1 MRKLNIK
8 TAPKTDW
15 ERVDAL
21 TDDEIDYSDSPEI
34 TEEMFK
40 VMRKFEANKKI
51 MVNLRMDQEVVD
63 FFKKNSKHYQTKIN
77 EVLLT
82 FVRGYM
88 RAHSH

>member
-40 VMRKFEANKKI
+40 VMRKFEAIRK
-51 MVNLRMDQEVVD
+51 
-63 FFKKNSKHYQTKIN
+63 SW
-77 EVLLT
+77 
-82 FVRGYM
+82 
-88 RAHSH
+88 